1 MATQK
6 CPKCKSD
13 RVRLGYRPT
22 STFLKLIFR
31 YNLLC
36 DACNWEFTGFAIPGT
51 VPKKTKK
58 KRTNENDNQ
67 KNVNL
72 TGNTLKLIEN
82 PNDSFEKFSESKS
95 EIIETDNTQFKKTK
109 VKKKV
114 KVKLF

>member
-22 STFLKLIFR
+22 SAFLKLIFR
-31 YNLLC
+31 YHLLC

-51 VPKKTKK
+51 VAKKTKK
-58 KRTNENDNQ
+58 KRTTENDNQ
-67 KNVNL
+67 NNTNL

-82 PNDSFEKFSESKS
+82 TNDSFESNS
-95 EIIETDNTQFKKTK
+95 EIMEADDTQFKKTK